1 LFSQVLPHPPIL
13 RALDQAKKKL
23 SAHPDIEVVDF
34 EPFKHDEGYALARE
48 LYFPEGPVT
57 VKKFLKEAGEPMH
70 TLTEYGMAP
79 PTGEHTTLELFDLYG
94 KREAYRRAHLAD
106 WVKQGCEWV

>member
-1 LFSQVLPHPPIL
+1 
-13 RALDQAKKKL
+13 
-23 SAHPDIEVVDF
+23 VVDF
-34 EPFKHDEGYALARE
+34 KPFKHDEGYALARE
-48 LYFPEGPVT
+48 LYFPEG
-57 VKKFLKEAGEPMH
+57 PMH